1 VVGVVSESDLLRPV
15 YEGKLALS
23 DNISVAYKDTFQ
35 IIDANDMLENV
46 AEALLQRQTVIISE
60 QNRIVDILTDIDVLN
75 FISSKGRY

>member
-1 VVGVVSESDLLRPV
+1 
-15 YEGKLALS
+15 LS

-60 QNRIVDILTDIDVLN
+60 QNRIIDILTDIDVLN

>member
-1 VVGVVSESDLLRPV
+1 
-15 YEGKLALS
+15 
-23 DNISVAYKDTFQ
+23 
-35 IIDANDMLENV
+35 MLENV